1 MRKFR
6 AGASAGLVGARE
18 RRDFASHSEFGGGEG
33 MPRSEVQLRGGMRD
47 VVETLSPSMADGVGG
62 TLVSDAERRLLGS
75 MGASC
80 GVSAPAGALDP
91 RAMSDDTFR
100 IT

>member
-6 AGASAGLVGARE
+6 AGARAGLVVVRL
-18 RRDFASHSEFGGGEG
+18 RRDFASHSELGGGEG

-47 VVETLSPSMADGVGG
+47 VVDTLSPSTAEGVGG
-62 TLVSDAERRLLGS
+62 TLVTDAERRLLGS
-75 MGASC
+75 VGASI

-91 RAMSDDTFR
+91 RAMSEETFR